1 MKGIIFNIIE
11 EVVQA
16 KLGED
21 AWDKLLSIT
30 GLPGVYTSLGSYAD
44 SELFQLVDACASMTG
59 IAPPALL
66 NMIGR
71 ESIPLLFE
79 RYPKF
84 FHDAPNAR
92 AFILS
97 LNTIIHPEVRKLY
110 AGAACPHFNFVE
122 AENMITMGYNS
133 PRQLCHL
140 AHGFILGLADYYSET
155 IEINQPSCMHDGAP
169 MCHIKLVW
177 K

>member
-1 MKGIIFNIIE
+1 MKGIIFNIVE
-11 EVVQA
+11 EVIVA
-16 KLGED
+16 KLGPG
-21 AWDKLLSIT
+21 AWDELLTVT
-30 GLPGVYTSLGSYAD
+30 GLSGIYTSLGSYPD
-44 SELFQLVDACASMTG
+44 SELYQLVTACAEMT
-59 IAPPALL
+59 AAEEPNMLQ
-66 NMIGR
+66 MIGE

-84 FHDAPNAR
+84 FLDAPHAR
-92 AFILS
+92 AFVLG

-122 AENMITMGYNS
+122 AEDTITMGYNS

-140 AHGFILGLADYYSET
+140 AVGFIRGLAEHYDEA
-155 IEINQPSCMHDGAP
+155 IEIYQPTCMHDGAP
-169 MCHIKLVW
+169 MCHIKLEW

>member
-1 MKGIIFNIIE
+1 MKGVIFNIVE
-11 EVVQA
+11 EVVVD
-16 KLGED
+16 KLGAG
-21 AWDKLLSIT
+21 AWDELLSIT
-30 GLPGVYTSLGSYAD
+30 GLNGVYTSLGSYPD
-44 SELFQLVDACASMTG
+44 SELFKLVAACAEMT
-59 IAPPALL
+59 AAEPSSLL
-66 NMIGR
+66 HMIG
-71 ESIPLLFE
+71 EEAIPLLFD

-84 FHDAPNAR
+84 FEDAPNAR

-122 AENMITMGYNS
+122 AENTITMGYNS

-140 AHGFILGLADYYSET
+140 AHGFILGLAKHYGET
-155 IEINQPSCMHDGAP
+155 IDIDQPTCMHDGAP

>member
-1 MKGIIFNIIE
+1 MKGVLFNIIE
-11 EVVQA
+11 EVVVA
-16 KLGED
+16 KLGPGP
-21 AWDKLLSIT
+21 WDELLTTT
-30 GLPGVYTSLGSYAD
+30 GLPGIYTSLGSYPDA
-44 SELFQLVDACASMTG
+44 ELYQLVAACADLAETNQSDLLHMIG
-59 IAPPALL
+59 EESIALL
-66 NMIGR
+66 
-71 ESIPLLFE
+71 FD

-84 FHDAPNAR
+84 FHDAPHAR

-122 AENMITMGYNS
+122 AENTITMGYNS

-140 AHGFILGLADYYSET
+140 AHGFILGLARHYGET
-155 IEINQPSCMHDGAP
+155 IEVHQPTCMHDGAP
-169 MCHIKLVW
+169 MCHIKLEW